1 MLRIRFI
8 LRKGYLM
15 NKKIRKISLLLCT
28 LALVNILALGSVF
41 AS

>member
-1 MLRIRFI
+1 
-8 LRKGYLM
+8 M

-41 AS
+41 ASYEVPN